1 MNLQAG
7 SNEEAQMNRRVILGG
22 ITGGVAI
29 LAVGVVVLL
38 AFNGFAPGL
47 LAGTSNVLIGLVPL
61 VLAPIAGGFLSGLI
75 AKSDPKRAGLI
86 AGLLATLVLLIGWLI
101 VVGLTFDTV
110 VGGLVVGFVWV
121 ILARIFAG
129 FAAAR

>member
-1 MNLQAG
+1 
-7 SNEEAQMNRRVILGG
+7 MNRRVILGG